1 LSESSDESSG
11 PVAAEV
17 KKKGKTTT
25 IIVFCF
31 VFIIAWMP
39 LVISLTGVS
48 DVDTMSYSLYSEG
61 YNGCSQ
67 LKTTLQGEGGFD
79 VRPLISSLSV
89 VNGINRNSVLCVLGP
104 TLDFSIIEASALL
117 DFFMSGS
124 CLIIADD
131 FGSGNRILDNL
142 ALLLPPEY
150 FPSMPLLFTRISAIR
165 FEQRLLLDADSN
177 DDGKPLLPAI
187 TNFNDGGAIFQTTQ
201 RVVMNYATGI
211 SGIGGNFTSIASSST
226 NSWVTSD
233 WDHPAYD
240 PGRGDTA
247 GPFTLI
253 GVLRVANGLLVLVS
267 DPSIFIND
275 MINRADNR
283 SFALELF
290 TYLAGQT
297 NSNTII
303 IDHNHLAWGPF
314 SPVLYVGL
322 VMGQITYLSTNWL
335 LAPLAP
341 LMAFWMV
348 RRWITFERP
357 KEEEPR
363 EVYRLRGQTAFR
375 AELSNY
381 LRNERYDEAIQIMYT
396 QLKRE
401 LVRRYSLRG
410 FDTTSFLAAR
420 SGSLPERELA
430 LVKDDLDALESATQA
445 RRRIDRSKFLD
456 LFWRLKR
463 IREKH

>member
-1 LSESSDESSG
+1 
-11 PVAAEV
+11 
-17 KKKGKTTT
+17 
-25 IIVFCF
+25 
-31 VFIIAWMP
+31 MP
-39 LVISLTGVS
+39 LVISITGVG
-48 DVDTMSYSLYSEG
+48 DVDTMSYSMYSDG

-67 LKTTLQGEGGFD
+67 LRNTLQGTGGFE
-79 VRPLISSLSV
+79 VHPLISSLSV

-104 TLDFSIIEASALL
+104 TLDFSIIEASALI
-117 DFFMSGS
+117 DFFVSGS

-142 ALLLPPEY
+142 ALLIPPQY
-150 FPSMPLLFTRISAIR
+150 FPSEPFGFTLRSAVR
-165 FEQRLLLDADSN
+165 FEQRLLLDAGSN

-187 TNFNDGGAIFQTTQ
+187 TSFNDGGAIFQTTQ

-211 SGIGGNFTSIASSST
+211 QGIGGNFTVIATSSP

-233 WDHPAYD
+233 WNNPAYD
-240 PGRGDTA
+240 PERGDTA

-253 GVLRVANGLLVLVS
+253 GVLSVANGLIVLVS

-275 MINRADNR
+275 MIDRADNR

-290 TYLAGQT
+290 TYLAEQT
-297 NSNTII
+297 NTNTII
-303 IDHNHLAWGPF
+303 IDHNHLSWSPL

-341 LMAFWMV
+341 IMAIWMV
-348 RRWITFERP
+348 RKWVTFGRP
-357 KEEEPR
+357 KEEEPS

-375 AELSNY
+375 AELNRY
-381 LRNERYDEAIQIMYT
+381 LQSEQYDDAIQVMYT

-401 LVRRYSLRG
+401 LVRRHSLRG
-410 FDTTSFLAAR
+410 FDISRLLAAR
-420 SGSLPERELA
+420 SGSLPERELS
-430 LVKDDLDALESATQA
+430 LLKDDLEALEKATGA

-456 LFWRLKR
+456 LFWRIKR
-463 IREKH
+463 IREKY

>member
-1 LSESSDESSG
+1 
-11 PVAAEV
+11 
-17 KKKGKTTT
+17 
-25 IIVFCF
+25 
-31 VFIIAWMP
+31 MP
-39 LVISLTGVS
+39 LVISLS
-48 DVDTMSYSLYSEG
+48 PFIRDVDTMSYSIYSEE
-61 YNGCSQ
+61 YNGCSE
-67 LKTTLQGEGGFD
+67 LKTTLIVDGGFD
-79 VRPLISSLSV
+79 VHPLISSLSV

-117 DFFMSGS
+117 DFFESGS

-142 ALLLPPEY
+142 ALLLPQY
-150 FPSMPLLFTRISAIR
+150 LPLEPYGFTLRSTIR
-165 FEQRLLLDADSN
+165 FDQRLLLDAGSN
-177 DDGKPLLPAI
+177 DGGKPLLPVI
-187 TNFNDGGAIFQTTQ
+187 TEFNDGGTIFPRTN

-211 SGIGGNFTSIASSST
+211 RGFAGGFSVLASSTS
-226 NSWVTSD
+226 NSWVTPDYITPSYVPD
-233 WDHPAYD
+233 RDEE
-240 PGRGDTA
+240 
-247 GPFTLI
+247 GPFTLVGMVNI
-253 GVLRVANGLLVLVS
+253 LNGTLVLVS

-275 MINRADNR
+275 MIDRADNR
-283 SFALELF
+283 RFALELF
-290 TYLAGQT
+290 TFLARQANT
-297 NSNTII
+297 NTII
-303 IDHNHLAWGPF
+303 IDHNHLAWNPL

-341 LMAFWMV
+341 IMAIWMV
-348 RRWITFERP
+348 RRWITFGRP

-381 LRNERYDEAIQIMYT
+381 LRDERYDEAIQIMFT

-401 LVRRYSLRG
+401 LGRRYSLRE
-410 FDTTSFLAAR
+410 FDITRFLAAK

-430 LVKDDLDALESATQA
+430 LVKDDLEALESATQT